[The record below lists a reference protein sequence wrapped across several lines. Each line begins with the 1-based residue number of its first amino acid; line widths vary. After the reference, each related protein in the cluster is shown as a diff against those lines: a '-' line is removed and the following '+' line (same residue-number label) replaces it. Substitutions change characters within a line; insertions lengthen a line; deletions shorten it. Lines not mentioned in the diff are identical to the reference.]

1 MKIRKCAMV
10 ALLCALTA
18 VVTVVPAGCGKS
30 TTHEGETIIWDSDA
44 PEATTQF
51 TVRFIS
57 DEETLLSVKI
67 AKNALLKEPQR
78 PDKPSTST
86 QVFEFGGWYNG
97 ESKWDFTKD
106 TVQSDLLLTAKWI
119 VAEDYTKEYLPSD

>member
-1 MKIRKCAMV
+1 MV

-18 VVTVVPAGCGKS
+18 VVAVAPAGCGKS
-30 TTHEGETIIWDSDA
+30 TIPEGETIIWNSDA
-44 PEATTQF
+44 PETTTQF

-78 PDKPSTST
+78 PDKSSTST

-97 ESKWDFTKD
+97 ENKWDFTKD
-106 TVQSDLLLTAKWI
+106 TVQGDLILTAKWI